1 MKPAIVMQS
10 DFGIDSGLAACMHGI
25 CKRIDPELETYDI
38 THLIP
43 AFDIREASYCLQYTV
58 PCWPDGTVFV
68 SVVDPGVGTSR
79 RACVAKLKNG
89 SYVVTPDNGTL
100 TFLHDMIGV
109 EEIREID
116 EETNRYQKNKNVSVF
131 HGRDL
136 FAYCA
141 AKLAS
146 GKITYEEVGKAYPVK
161 EIVLHELYRAEVSH
175 GDVTAMIQGYDPF
188 GSAELSVR
196 NEQFVQAGFQLGET
210 LRVSVYDAEE
220 CILDREVLYERS
232 FGYVPKGEDVLFQDL
247 ASFVT
252 IAANEVNFKQK
263 YGLCEEKA
271 YKVRIQ
277 RVN

>member
-1 MKPAIVMQS
+1 MKPVIVMQS
-10 DFGIDSGLAACMHGI
+10 DFGMDSGLAACMHGI
-25 CKRIDPELETYDI
+25 CKMIDPELETYDI

-58 PCWPDGTVFV
+58 PCWPAGTVFV

-116 EETNRYQKNKNVSVF
+116 EGTNRYQKTKNVSVF

-146 GKITYEEVGKAYPVK
+146 GKITYEEVGEAYPIE
-161 EIVLHELYRAEVSH
+161 EIVLHELYRAEVAN

-196 NEQFVQAGFQLGET
+196 NEQFVQAGFQLGEM
-210 LRVSVYDAEE
+210 LKVSVYEAEK
-220 CILDREVLYERS
+220 CVLDREILYERS
-232 FGYVPKGEDVLFQDL
+232 FGYVPKGENVLFQDL

-252 IAANEVNFKQK
+252 IAANEANFKRK

-271 YKVRIQ
+271 YRVRIQ